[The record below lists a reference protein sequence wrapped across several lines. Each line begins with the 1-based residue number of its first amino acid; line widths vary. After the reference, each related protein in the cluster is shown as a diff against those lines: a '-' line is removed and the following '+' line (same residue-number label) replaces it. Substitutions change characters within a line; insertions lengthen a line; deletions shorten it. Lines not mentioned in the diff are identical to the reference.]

1 MFLED
6 REKIGASLH
15 TPANASQH
23 VIQSKRLNSLYWHVG
38 ALRVCCRSIW
48 NLCGPASYP
57 AKPAPLDLKQ
67 LEKKMTFKL
76 CLRLAL
82 LTGLLM
88 ILLSTFKTQQTAAC
102 SPGWYDGCVS
112 RCDSQYDSCL

>member
-1 MFLED
+1 
-6 REKIGASLH
+6 
-15 TPANASQH
+15 
-23 VIQSKRLNSLYWHVG
+23 
-38 ALRVCCRSIW
+38 
-48 NLCGPASYP
+48 
-57 AKPAPLDLKQ
+57 
-67 LEKKMTFKL
+67 MTFKL

-112 RCDSQYDSCL
+112 RCDSQYDSCLNGWITWGCTASHDQCTGNCDQKLAACYAN